1 MEDELWFI
9 IVALGPVALSAALV
23 YAMRHRRMLSKAEKI
38 RQEEAVEQLYE
49 KPPGGRE
56 PTPERR

>member
-1 MEDELWFI
+1 MEDKLWFV
-9 IVALGPVALSAALV
+9 IVALGPVLLGAALV
-23 YAMRHRRMLSKAEKI
+23 YAMRHRRRLSKAEKI

-56 PTPERR
+56 PTPEQ